1 MKKGSYSHRL
11 NTPGTKRDHT
21 LRARINLIK
30 KNNNKKQTP
39 QINKRYKSHLTSIYI
54 IILRLIK
61 LYNCLDDKKFNISL
75 IFSSFQS
82 SFNNSFDQGRIQ
94 KIQKRAAGT
103 LASYIHAYYLFTE
116 HSLKLIQN
124 FKEKRGGHGQ
134 LSQTLNP
141 STLMFSKALQC
152 QPEK

>member
-1 MKKGSYSHRL
+1 M
-11 NTPGTKRDHT
+11 P
-21 LRARINLIK
+21 
-30 KNNNKKQTP
+30 
-39 QINKRYKSHLTSIYI
+39 SIYI

-61 LYNCLDDKKFNISL
+61 LYNCLDDKKFNINL
-75 IFSSFQS
+75 TFSSFQS

-124 FKEKRGGHGQ
+124 FKEKKGWPRSTQPNPKSVHADVLEGTPVSAGETKMKFFFVSKINQ
-134 LSQTLNP
+134 NLFNFLSYLFSCVVSRQP
-141 STLMFSKALQC
+141 SSIQNIKIC
-152 QPEK
+152 RVID

>member
-1 MKKGSYSHRL
+1 M
-11 NTPGTKRDHT
+11 TKSSIQAS
-21 LRARINLIK
+21 LSPLFK
-30 KNNNKKQTP
+30 V
-39 QINKRYKSHLTSIYI
+39 HLTTALIRGESRKFRNGRPGHLPAIYMHTI
-54 IILRLIK
+54 
-61 LYNCLDDKKFNISL
+61 
-75 IFSSFQS
+75 
-82 SFNNSFDQGRIQ
+82 
-94 KIQKRAAGT
+94 
-103 LASYIHAYYLFTE
+103 YLTE